1 MIRSLRR
8 KFIAMTMAVFTALL
22 CVIFGLVIH
31 FTGQNLQAESVRFLR
46 SAAADPLQ
54 PGPPGQVRQPCFI
67 IRATPWGQ
75 SIQSTGGFDLSDEQ
89 MLSDI
94 VALAA
99 SAPEPLGV
107 LDQYELRYFRSQSP
121 TELTLVF
128 MDISAERAA
137 MRNLRLTC
145 VGIGLL
151 ALGLFWAVSFLLARW
166 AVRPVERAWEEQR
179 QFVSDASHELKTP
192 LTVILTSA
200 ELMQTDPD
208 PQHPRSILAMSRR
221 MRELVESLLELAR
234 VDNGAVRAAFGELDL
249 SALVADELLPF
260 EPLYFEC
267 GLTLESQLE
276 EGLRI
281 SGSERHLR
289 QVLTILLDN
298 ALRYSPENAA
308 VRVALTR
315 QGSSALLTVTNPG
328 QLTKEQCRSI
338 FRRFY
343 RADPARTAGGSG
355 LGLAIAQGIVADHGG
370 KIWAD
375 SREET
380 VTLSV
385 SLPLIK

>member
-1 MIRSLRR
+1 
-8 KFIAMTMAVFTALL
+8 MTMAVFTALL
-22 CVIFGLVIH
+22 CVIFGLAIH
-31 FTGQNLQAESVRFLR
+31 FTGQNLQGESVRFLR
-46 SAAADPLQ
+46 SAAADSLQ

-99 SAPEPLGV
+99 SASEPLGV
-107 LDQYELRYFRSQSP
+107 LDQYDLRYFRSQSP
-121 TELTLVF
+121 AELTLVF

-145 VGIGLL
+145 LGIGLL

-200 ELMQTDPD
+200 ELMQTDPA
-208 PQHPRSILAMSRR
+208 PQHIRSILAMSRR

-234 VDNGAVRAAFGELDL
+234 VDNGAVRAAFEELDL
-249 SALVADELLPF
+249 SALIADELLPF
-260 EPLYFEC
+260 EPLFFEG

-276 EGLRI
+276 EGLHI
-281 SGSERHLR
+281 SGSDRHLR

-315 QGSSALLTVTNPG
+315 QGSNALLTVTNPG
-328 QLTKEQCRSI
+328 FLTKEQCRSI

-355 LGLAIAQGIVADHGG
+355 LGLAIAQGIALDHGG
-370 KIWAD
+370 KLWAD
-375 SREET
+375 SREGD
-380 VTLSV
+380 VTLSLT
-385 SLPLIK
+385 LPLK

>member
-1 MIRSLRR
+1 LIRSLRR

-22 CVIFGLVIH
+22 CVIFDLVIH

-107 LDQYELRYFRSQSP
+107 LDQYDLRYFRSQSP
-121 TELTLVF
+121 AELTLVF

-145 VGIGLL
+145 LGIGLL

-208 PQHPRSILAMSRR
+208 PQHIRSILAMSRR

-234 VDNGAVRAAFGELDL
+234 VDNGAVRAAFEELDL
-249 SALVADELLPF
+249 TALVADELLPF
-260 EPLYFEC
+260 EPLFFEG

-281 SGSERHLR
+281 SGSDRHLR

-298 ALRYSPENAA
+298 ALRYSPENAT

-315 QGSSALLTVTNPG
+315 QGTNALLTVTNPG
-328 QLTKEQCRSI
+328 FLTKEQCRSI

-355 LGLAIAQGIVADHGG
+355 LGLAIAQGIALDHGG
-370 KIWAD
+370 KLWAD
-375 SREET
+375 SREGD
-380 VTLSV
+380 VTLSLT
-385 SLPLIK
+385 LPLK

>member
-99 SAPEPLGV
+99 SASEPLGV
-107 LDQYELRYFRSQSP
+107 LDQYDLRYFRSQSP
-121 TELTLVF
+121 AELTLVF

-137 MRNLRLTC
+137 LRNLRLTC
-145 VGIGLL
+145 LGIGLL

-208 PQHPRSILAMSRR
+208 PQHIRSILAMSRR

-260 EPLYFEC
+260 EPLFFEG

-281 SGSERHLR
+281 SGSDRHLR

-298 ALRYSPENAA
+298 ALRYSPENAT

-328 QLTKEQCRSI
+328 FLTKEQCRSI

-355 LGLAIAQGIVADHGG
+355 LGLAIAQGIALDHGG
-370 KIWAD
+370 KLWAD
-375 SREET
+375 SREGD
-380 VTLSV
+380 VTLSLT
-385 SLPLIK
+385 LPLK

>member
-99 SAPEPLGV
+99 SASEPLGV
-107 LDQYELRYFRSQSP
+107 LNGYDLRYFRSQSP
-121 TELTLVF
+121 AELTLVF

-137 MRNLRLTC
+137 LRNLRLTC
-145 VGIGLL
+145 LGIGLL

-208 PQHPRSILAMSRR
+208 PQHTRSILAMSRR

-234 VDNGAVRAAFGELDL
+234 VDNGAVRAAFEELDL

-260 EPLYFEC
+260 EPLFFEG

-276 EGLRI
+276 EGLRT
-281 SGSERHLR
+281 SGSDRHLR

-328 QLTKEQCRSI
+328 FLTKEQCRSI

-355 LGLAIAQGIVADHGG
+355 LGLAIAQGIAADHGG
-370 KIWAD
+370 KLWAD
-375 SREET
+375 SREGD
-380 VTLSV
+380 VTLSLT
-385 SLPLIK
+385 LPLK

>member
-107 LDQYELRYFRSQSP
+107 LDGYDLRYFRSQSP
-121 TELTLVF
+121 AELTLVF

-145 VGIGLL
+145 AGIGLL

-208 PQHPRSILAMSRR
+208 PQHTRSILAMSRR

-234 VDNGAVRAAFGELDL
+234 VDNGAVRAAFEELDL

-260 EPLYFEC
+260 EPLFFEG

-281 SGSERHLR
+281 SGSDRHLR

-328 QLTKEQCRSI
+328 SLTKEQCRSI

-355 LGLAIAQGIVADHGG
+355 LGLAIAQGIALDHGG
-370 KIWAD
+370 KLWAD
-375 SREET
+375 SREGD
-380 VTLSV
+380 VTLSLT
-385 SLPLIK
+385 LPLK

>member
-31 FTGQNLQAESVRFLR
+31 FTGQNLQAESIRFLR

-99 SAPEPLGV
+99 SASEPLGV
-107 LDQYELRYFRSQSP
+107 LEGYDLRYFRSQSP

-145 VGIGLL
+145 LGIGLL

-234 VDNGAVRAAFGELDL
+234 VDNGAVRAAFEELDL

-276 EGLRI
+276 DALRI

-315 QGSSALLTVTNPG
+315 QGSNALLTVTNPG

-355 LGLAIAQGIVADHGG
+355 LGLAIAQGIVDDHGG
-370 KIWAD
+370 RIWAD
-375 SREET
+375 SREGT

>member
-46 SAAADPLQ
+46 SAAADSLQ

-107 LDQYELRYFRSQSP
+107 LDQYDLRYFRSQSP
-121 TELTLVF
+121 AELTLVF

-137 MRNLRLTC
+137 LRNLRLTC
-145 VGIGLL
+145 LGIGLL

-208 PQHPRSILAMSRR
+208 PQHIRSILAMSRR

-234 VDNGAVRAAFGELDL
+234 VDNGAVRAAFEELDL
-249 SALVADELLPF
+249 TALVADELLPF
-260 EPLYFEC
+260 EPLFFEG

-281 SGSERHLR
+281 SGSDRHLR

-328 QLTKEQCRSI
+328 FLTKEQCRSI

-355 LGLAIAQGIVADHGG
+355 LGLAIAQGIAADHGG
-370 KIWAD
+370 KLWAD
-375 SREET
+375 SREGD
-380 VTLSV
+380 VTLSLT
-385 SLPLIK
+385 LPLK

>member
-31 FTGQNLQAESVRFLR
+31 FTGQNLEAESIRFLR

-107 LDQYELRYFRSQSP
+107 LDQYDLRYFRSQSP
-121 TELTLVF
+121 AELTLVF

-137 MRNLRLTC
+137 LRNLRLTC
-145 VGIGLL
+145 LGIGLL

-276 EGLRI
+276 EGLHI
-281 SGSERHLR
+281 SGSDRHLR

-298 ALRYSPENAA
+298 ALRYSPENAT

-315 QGSSALLTVTNPG
+315 QGSNALLTVTNPG
-328 QLTKEQCRSI
+328 FLTKEQCRSI

-355 LGLAIAQGIVADHGG
+355 LGLAIAQGIALDHGG
-370 KIWAD
+370 KLWAD
-375 SREET
+375 SREGD
-380 VTLSV
+380 VTLSLT
-385 SLPLIK
+385 LPLK